1 MEEERM
7 DGVSCHRRGRP
18 IMQALLAQH
27 GLQRGCRCTARRI
40 YIRSTPRTALAPF
53 PPPLQSTYT
62 WATTTASSSSRH
74 ADIASPA
81 ESKRTPATP
90 PARRA
95 HRRGMRAQQAP
106 EGDRA
111 LRERCK
117 QKRQTVR
124 ATRAV
129 QSLCPGRNC
138 RMRIWAPPK
147 PSVI

>member
-1 MEEERM
+1 M

-27 GLQRGCRCTARRI
+27 GLQRGRRCTARRI
-40 YIRSTPRTALAPF
+40 YIRSTPPTALAPPPP

-62 WATTTASSSSRH
+62 WATTTASNSSRH
-74 ADIASPA
+74 TDTASPA
-81 ESKRTPATP
+81 EQRKTPATP

-95 HRRGMRAQQAP
+95 RRRGMRTQQAP
-106 EGDRA
+106 EGNRA
-111 LRERCK
+111 LRVQCK
-117 QKRQTVR
+117 PKRQTVR